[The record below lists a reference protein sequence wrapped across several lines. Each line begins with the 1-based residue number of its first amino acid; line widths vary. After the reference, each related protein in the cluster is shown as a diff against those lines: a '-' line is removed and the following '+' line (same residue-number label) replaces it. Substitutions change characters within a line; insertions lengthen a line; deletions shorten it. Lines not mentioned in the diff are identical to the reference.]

1 MLSVPGLTTA
11 FRTLTILPVP
21 GREASD
27 PAASLP
33 FFPVV
38 GGVLGLIVWS
48 LSLSNRLFPDNGWPA
63 GAAALM
69 LVAGSLLTRGLHLD
83 GFADWIDA
91 VGGAWDRERRLAI
104 MKDPCLG
111 AFGAIALAL
120 LLLAK
125 WIALTRL
132 VTSGTAVWVILV
144 LAASRTMQVDLAVR
158 LPYARPEKGTGHP
171 YVTGAAMWHLVVAMS
186 AAVGIALGGY
196 GPLGLGVLGVG
207 VGVTRVF
214 GAWCRSRLG
223 GITGDLL
230 GAGNELVEL
239 CLLFLLAA
247 PGPRL
252 LAYSGWAWLA
262 S

>member
-1 MLSVPGLTTA
+1 MPRGLTTA

-21 GREASD
+21 GRDASE

-38 GGVLGLIVWS
+38 GGVLGLILWGI
-48 LSLSNRLFPDNGWPA
+48 SLSNGMLPDGGWPA
-63 GAAALM
+63 GVAALM
-69 LVAGSLLTRGLHLD
+69 LIAGSLVTRGLHLD
-83 GFADWIDA
+83 GFADCIDA
-91 VGGAWDRERRLAI
+91 VGGTWDRERRLAI
-104 MKDPCLG
+104 MKDTHLG
-111 AFGAIALAL
+111 AFGAIALVL

-132 VTSGTAVWVILV
+132 VSSGTAVWVVLV
-144 LAASRTMQVDLAVR
+144 LTVSRTMQVDLAVR

-171 YVTGAAMWHLVVAMS
+171 FVTGAAPWHLVVAMS

-207 VGVTRVF
+207 VGVTWVF
-214 GAWCRSRLG
+214 GAWCRSRVG

-230 GAGNELVEL
+230 GADNELVEL

-247 PGPRL
+247 PGPHL
-252 LAYSGWAWLA
+252 LAYSGWTWIA

>member
-1 MLSVPGLTTA
+1 MPRGLTTA
-11 FRTLTILPVP
+11 FRTLTILPLP
-21 GREASD
+21 GRDASE

-38 GGVLGLIVWS
+38 GGVLGLMLWAV
-48 LSLSNRLFPDNGWPA
+48 SLSNGLFPDGGWPA
-63 GAAALM
+63 GVAALM
-69 LVAGSLLTRGLHLD
+69 LIAGSLLTRGLHLD
-83 GFADWIDA
+83 GLADFIDA

-104 MKDPCLG
+104 MKDTHLG
-111 AFGAIALAL
+111 AFGAIALVL

>member
-1 MLSVPGLTTA
+1 MLPGLTTA

-21 GREASD
+21 GRDASE

-38 GGVLGLIVWS
+38 GGVLGLMLWGI
-48 LSLSNRLFPDNGWPA
+48 SLSNGLFQDGGWPA
-63 GAAALM
+63 GVAALM

-83 GFADWIDA
+83 GFADCIDA
-91 VGGAWDRERRLAI
+91 VGGARDRERRLAI
-104 MKDPCLG
+104 MKDTHLG
-111 AFGAIALAL
+111 AFGAVALVL

-132 VTSGTAVWVILV
+132 VSSGTAVWVILV
-144 LAASRTMQVDLAVR
+144 LAVSRTMQVDLAVR
-158 LPYARPEKGTGHP
+158 LPYARRERGTGHP
-171 YVTGAAMWHLVVAMS
+171 YVTGAAPWHMGVAAA

-196 GPLGLGVLGVG
+196 GPLGLGALVVG
-207 VGVTRVF
+207 IGITRIF

-230 GAGNELVEL
+230 GAGNELVEV

-252 LAYSGWAWLA
+252 LAYSGWHWIAL
-262 S
+262 

>member
-1 MLSVPGLTTA
+1 MPRGLTTA
-11 FRTLTILPVP
+11 FRTLTILPLP
-21 GREASD
+21 GRDASE

-38 GGVLGLIVWS
+38 GGVLGLVLWGI
-48 LSLSNRLFPDNGWPA
+48 SLSNGLFPDSGWPA
-63 GAAALM
+63 GAAVLM
-69 LVAGSLLTRGLHLD
+69 LVADSLLTRGLHLD
-83 GFADWIDA
+83 GFADCIDA
-91 VGGAWDRERRLAI
+91 VGGTLDRERRLAI
-104 MKDPCLG
+104 MKDTHLG
-111 AFGAIALAL
+111 AFGAIALVL

-125 WIALTRL
+125 WIAMTRL
-132 VTSGTAVWVILV
+132 VSSGTAVWVILV
-144 LAASRTMQVDLAVR
+144 LVVSRTMQVDLAVR
-158 LPYARPEKGTGHP
+158 LPYARPERGTGHP
-171 YVTGAAMWHLVVAMS
+171 FVTGAAPWHLAVAAA

-207 VGVTRVF
+207 VGITRLF

-252 LAYSGWAWLA
+252 LAYSGWAWIA
-262 S
+262 Y

>member
-1 MLSVPGLTTA
+1 
-11 FRTLTILPVP
+11 
-21 GREASD
+21 
-27 PAASLP
+27 
-33 FFPVV
+33 
-38 GGVLGLIVWS
+38 
-48 LSLSNRLFPDNGWPA
+48 
-63 GAAALM
+63 M
-69 LVAGSLLTRGLHLD
+69 LVADSLLTRGLHLD
-83 GFADWIDA
+83 GFADCIDA

-104 MKDPCLG
+104 MKDTHLG
-111 AFGAIALAL
+111 AFGAIALVL

-125 WIALTRL
+125 WIAMTRL
-132 VTSGTAVWVILV
+132 VSSGTAVWVILV
-144 LAASRTMQVDLAVR
+144 LVVSRTMQVDLAVR
-158 LPYARPEKGTGHP
+158 LPYARPERGTGHP
-171 YVTGAAMWHLVVAMS
+171 FVTGAAPWHLAVAAT

-207 VGVTRVF
+207 VGITRLF

-252 LAYSGWAWLA
+252 FPYSGWTWIAF
-262 S
+262 